1 MEGLSEVVTLS
12 LHLKNKKKLPHPY
25 QVKIRANGI
34 LGRGNNKF
42 S

>member
-12 LHLKNKKKLPHPY
+12 LHLKNEKLPHPH
-25 QVKIRANGI
+25 QVKIRANSI
-34 LGRGNNKF
+34 LGRGNKF